1 MEDNNILYIYYKVF
15 SNLPFINPEY
25 IFNVYNK
32 IKSTCEACGRF
43 QFLKF
48 LEYFKNTYLNNY
60 DIKSWNYYEN
70 IEHITNNASESFNN
84 YLNNLFEKKPSFYKL
99 IYTLQKEESL
109 SYNDYERRIGG
120 IWDKKKRKLGRTN
133 QINGLVRHYQ
143 KLEFKLIKNGYNKK
157 DITDLWINCLIDL
170 NTYKL

>member
-1 MEDNNILYIYYKVF
+1 M
-15 SNLPFINPEY
+15 
-25 IFNVYNK
+25 
-32 IKSTCEACGRF
+32 
-43 QFLKF
+43 
-48 LEYFKNTYLNNY
+48 
-60 DIKSWNYYEN
+60 
-70 IEHITNNASESFNN
+70 
-84 YLNNLFEKKPSFYKL
+84 
-99 IYTLQKEESL
+99 QKEESL